1 MPDKD
6 GWTVLKELKE
16 DPSTKDIP
24 VILVSIIGDKNL
36 GYGLG
41 AFEYF
46 VKPISH
52 NELLSAFNKLE
63 NYARKKI
70 EKIVLVDDDESE
82 YERFKEASA

>member
-1 MPDKD
+1 M
-6 GWTVLKELKE
+6 
-16 DPSTKDIP
+16 
-24 VILVSIIGDKNL
+24 ILVSIIGDKNL

-46 VKPISH
+46 IKPISH

-70 EKIVLVDDDESE
+70 EKIVLVDDDEFE
-82 YERFKEASA
+82 FERFKDSIA